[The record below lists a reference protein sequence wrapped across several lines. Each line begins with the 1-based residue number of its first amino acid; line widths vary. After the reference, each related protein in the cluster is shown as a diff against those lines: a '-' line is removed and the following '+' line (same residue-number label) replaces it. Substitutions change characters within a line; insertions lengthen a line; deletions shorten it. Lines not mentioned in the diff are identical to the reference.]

1 MADGSIQA
9 TIDRFRAARLAGDK
23 EAIRRFLSPGATYEM
38 VGAKAFAPK
47 EAVGPTQAWAA
58 ADQLVDDFVFHD
70 MKQLTAIIDGPRAAI
85 VNRLEVSFRGG
96 TAVCLE
102 VCDLWEFDAAGKV
115 TSIKQFVDT
124 DLVRRMIG
132 APT

>member
-1 MADGSIQA
+1 MADGSIQK

-23 EAIRRFLSPGATYEM
+23 EAIRSILSPGATYEM
-38 VGAKAFAPK
+38 VGAKAFAP
-47 EAVGPTQAWAA
+47 ENTVGPTKAWEAT
-58 ADQLVDDFVFHD
+58 DQLVDDFKFHD
-70 MKQLTAIIDGPRAAI
+70 MQQLTAIIDGPRAAI

-96 TAVCLE
+96 KPVRLE

-115 TSIKQFVDT
+115 MSIKQFVDT